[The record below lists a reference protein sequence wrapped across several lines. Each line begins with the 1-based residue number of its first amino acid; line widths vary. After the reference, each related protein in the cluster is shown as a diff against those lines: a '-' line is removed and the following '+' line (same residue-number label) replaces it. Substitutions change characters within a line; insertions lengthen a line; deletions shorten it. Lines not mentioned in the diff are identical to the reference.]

1 MLLFEKFLNNLNL
14 ISQRN
19 LFRFSK
25 LKEKKISMK
34 YVIALVWFAPVRKS
48 LYLIIGQF

>member
-14 ISQRN
+14 IFQRN

-34 YVIALVWFAPVRKS
+34 YVALVWFAPVRKS